1 MDFLD
6 KQVSLKFVPQGS
18 INTGLAL
25 VQIMTW
31 QQSCL
36 TEIRTWI
43 SNHIHYLKGCHNLTS
58 TFKEPIHEFVHV
70 WLITTRCL
78 TVMRLFVNALTLILQ
93 DDVIKWKHFPR
104 YWAFEWVIHRS
115 SVTREFP
122 AQRPVTRS
130 FDVFFDLRLDK
141 RLSKHW
147 LFETPSHSLWR
158 HCNGISFLVLIFPE
172 VGLLNRFQSI
182 PLCNSFHNHQS
193 TVYLYN
199 VTFIFD
205 GSCHSR
211 AAVTPVKYECDWK

>member
-1 MDFLD
+1 MTNYNPLFNSNAIVCQCPNPDLAGWRHQMETFSAL
-6 KQVSLKFVPQGS
+6 L
-18 INTGLAL
+18 GLW
-25 VQIMTW
+25 VEN
-31 QQSCL
+31 S
-36 TEIRTWI
+36 
-43 SNHIHYLKGCHNLTS
+43 
-58 TFKEPIHEFVHV
+58 PI
-70 WLITTRCL
+70 
-78 TVMRLFVNALTLILQ
+78 
-93 DDVIKWKHFPR
+93 
-104 YWAFEWVIHRS
+104 
-115 SVTREFP
+115 TREFP

-130 FDVFFDLRLDK
+130 LDVFFDLRLDK

-182 PLCNSFHNHQS
+182 PLFNIFHYHQS